1 MLNHIKNSKTSQD
14 KLEEDI
20 ADLISEKKKNDELIS
35 TLKSK
40 STDMCKALKSNEK
53 TIYNLEKKNENL
65 VDQVR
70 NAKASKI
77 EEKREKLNLA
87 NKLKALKAEKENHR
101 NKITSASTEAD
112 PQPQCSSSNLE
123 NNNPTTAL
131 VSASSISVQ
140 VCDESSHLQPT
151 VSKSSPPKKEDFCQE
166 DTGGLAGAFPAAD
179 YIKSINQIDL
189 VPRVNDLSKF

>member
-40 STDMCKALKSNEK
+40 STDMSKALKSNEK

-70 NAKASKI
+70 NAKASKN
-77 EEKREKLNLA
+77 EEKREKLTLLTN
-87 NKLKALKAEKENHR
+87 
-101 NKITSASTEAD
+101 
-112 PQPQCSSSNLE
+112 
-123 NNNPTTAL
+123 
-131 VSASSISVQ
+131 
-140 VCDESSHLQPT
+140 
-151 VSKSSPPKKEDFCQE
+151 SKH
-166 DTGGLAGAFPAAD
+166 
-179 YIKSINQIDL
+179 
-189 VPRVNDLSKF
+189 